1 MQRRLQSED
10 RGQAKQAKLTL
21 DSDYPNFYP
30 RLYTLLTPSLLHSKY
45 RARFFRLLDTFL
57 RSTLLPSA
65 LVASFIKRLSRIA
78 LTAPPAGVI
87 IVVPFVYNLF
97 KRHKGCM
104 VMLQRYEADEEGEL
118 AGPWLRRFNA
128 RHGYRVA

>member
-1 MQRRLQSED
+1 
-10 RGQAKQAKLTL
+10 
-21 DSDYPNFYP
+21 
-30 RLYTLLTPSLLHSKY
+30 LHSKY

-57 RSTLLPSA
+57 RSTLLSSA
-65 LVASFIKRLSRIA
+65 LVASFIKRLSRLA

-104 VMLQRYEADEEGEL
+104 VMLQRWDSDVEGE
-118 AGPWLRRFNA
+118 
-128 RHGYRVA
+128 